1 MDHLLF
7 GRARIVVPDLAEPG
21 LYLHRVQSLERAHG
35 SVQDFH
41 YADAD
46 LRDLDHADVQL
57 ITGRITNLHTARLR
71 LERVNLHS
79 VEIDACDLGSA
90 RWTESKLTRVV
101 FRHCKLLGAAL
112 DGLTLDH
119 VLFESCKLDF
129 TAFTKVRAVGPT
141 VFSRCSLSE
150 ATFTDC
156 DLSDAVLS
164 DCTLRNTE
172 FNPGRYQRLDLRGND
187 LSAVRGA
194 ASLSRVV
201 IDRSQQTE
209 LGQALMAELHVTYSD
224 DLEA

>member
-1 MDHLLF
+1 MNHLTF
-7 GRARIVVPDLAEPG
+7 GRVRIAVPDLTEPG
-21 LYLHRVQSLERAHG
+21 LRLPRVQSLESVRG

-46 LRDLDHADVQL
+46 LRDLDLTGVQL
-57 ITGRITNLHTARLR
+57 ITGRITSLHTARLR
-71 LERVNLHS
+71 LEWADLHS

-90 RWTESKLTRVV
+90 RWTDSKLTRVV
-101 FRHCKLLGAAL
+101 FRHCKLMGAAL
-112 DGLTLDH
+112 DGLTFDH
-119 VLFESCKLDF
+119 VLFESCKLDY
-129 TAFTKVRAVGPT
+129 TAFNKVRAVGPT

-150 ATFTDC
+150 ATFNDC
-156 DLSDAVLS
+156 DLSDTVLS

-194 ASLSRVV
+194 ASLSRIV
-201 IDRSQQTE
+201 IDRSQQAG
-209 LGQALMAELHVTYSD
+209 LGQALVAELDVTYGD